1 MGVSFFTLRDFLL
14 VILFFLLSVLI
25 WSFFYQDQS
34 QRALYNPDAYSFGVV
49 AKEVAQGKGFQTKS
63 LILPQL
69 AYLKQTG
76 KDVIHWDSLYNF
88 PFPVLMMAFLFLTLG
103 LSDWAISLSSGIFYF
118 LSAPLLYLI
127 ARKRF
132 NRTTATFG
140 TLLFIFFPHILRY
153 SISGMTEL
161 PSIFFTLLLVYLFT
175 FQPNRFTLA
184 ASGLALGLFYLNR
197 HTALLF
203 LPLSLTFIYQEE
215 PQRKWSNWSWF
226 TLPFLLVILPWMW
239 HMYNITGNPF
249 FHLGAAILI
258 PNQTSLFPN
267 FHVNLYPYYAS
278 PVEFIL
284 KYPELVLVKYLQQSF
299 LLNWILFGLFLLI
312 RKRLDKFNRLFLW
325 LFFLIALIQPLFGNN
340 PRYYALFAPL
350 ILMYITGAVES
361 FLRRYSFANP
371 ALRTVIL
378 TGLLVLVSWSSLRAV
393 WHGMKGERV
402 FGRGSGMVEHKLDN
416 MQLLNQLIDRNKLL
430 ATNICSEVAWYADS
444 KTFTLPPDPGSLAEF
459 EQKYGLPLDQIYL
472 SIGLYM
478 PGLTPPGWAKWEQI
492 RQSGELPGYEVKYR
506 FENGSLFLKKMESEN
521 GTEKL

>member
-14 VILFFLLSVLI
+14 VILFFLFSVLV

-34 QRALYNPDAYSFGVV
+34 ERALYNPDAYSFGVV
-49 AKEVAQGKGFQTKS
+49 AKEVVRGNGFQTKS

-69 AYLKQTG
+69 AYLQQTG
-76 KDVIHWDSLYNF
+76 KDVTHWDSLYNF
-88 PFPVLMMAFLFLTLG
+88 PFPVLIMSFLFLLFG
-103 LSDWAISLSSGIFYF
+103 LNDFPLSLSSGIFYF
-118 LSAPLLYLI
+118 LSAPLIYLI

-132 NRTTATFG
+132 NRTVATFS
-140 TLLFIFFPHILRY
+140 TLSFIFFPHILRY

-175 FQPNRFTLA
+175 FQPNRFTLVA
-184 ASGLALGLFYLNR
+184 AGLILGLFYLNR
-197 HTALLF
+197 HTSLIF
-203 LPLSLTFIYQEE
+203 LPLFLALIYQDD
-215 PQRKWSNWSWF
+215 PQSKWRNWSWF
-226 TLPFLLVILPWMW
+226 TIPFLLVILPWWW
-239 HMYNITGNPF
+239 HMYSVTGNPL
-249 FHLGAAILI
+249 FHLGASILI
-258 PNQTSLFPN
+258 PNQTSLFPD

-299 LLNWILFGLFLLI
+299 LLNWVLFSMFFLI
-312 RKRLDKFNRLFLW
+312 RKKLGKFDRLLLW
-325 LFFLIALIQPLFGNN
+325 LFLLIALIQPLFGNN

-350 ILMYITGAVES
+350 VLMYITGAVES

-416 MQLLNQLIDRNKLL
+416 MQILNQLIDRNELL
-430 ATNICSEVAWYADS
+430 ATNICSEASWYSDS
-444 KTFTLPPDPGSLAEF
+444 KALTLPPDPDSLSEF
-459 EQKYGLPLDQIYL
+459 EQKYGLSLDQIYL

-492 RQSGELPGYEVKYR
+492 RQNGELPGYEARYR
-506 FENGSLFLKKMESEN
+506 FDNGSLFLKRTGSEN
-521 GTEKL
+521 G